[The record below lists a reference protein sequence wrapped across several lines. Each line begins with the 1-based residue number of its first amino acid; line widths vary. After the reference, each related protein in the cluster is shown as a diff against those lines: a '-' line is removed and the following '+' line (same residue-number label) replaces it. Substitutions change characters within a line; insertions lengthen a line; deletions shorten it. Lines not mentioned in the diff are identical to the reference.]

1 MAMARSVGFMTATL
15 VRQMAPAAPWCR
27 RLALFSLVLLIVSGA
42 SHRFGLLETV
52 PFLWLLGLGGA
63 LAFVAFMLG
72 VMALLQVWEHGSLG
86 AAMAA
91 AGMFVAALALVPF
104 GISGYRF
111 FEHPQLV
118 DISTD
123 PENPPQMPLAARAR
137 SGVMNAVEPMSAES
151 QAMQQQDY
159 PEVTGR
165 RYEYT
170 ADNVIEVVRAMMRER
185 GWQPQGPEGLQ
196 LAGASVTLEGVAHS
210 YLLGFA
216 SDVAIRIEDDQA
228 ATFVDMRS
236 ASRYGRHDL
245 GDNAQ
250 RIQRFLKE
258 LDERMALLAP
268 V

>member
-1 MAMARSVGFMTATL
+1 
-15 VRQMAPAAPWCR
+15 
-27 RLALFSLVLLIVSGA
+27 
-42 SHRFGLLETV
+42 
-52 PFLWLLGLGGA
+52 
-63 LAFVAFMLG
+63 
-72 VMALLQVWEHGSLG
+72 
-86 AAMAA
+86 
-91 AGMFVAALALVPF
+91 
-104 GISGYRF
+104 
-111 FEHPQLV
+111 
-118 DISTD
+118 
-123 PENPPQMPLAARAR
+123 
-137 SGVMNAVEPMSAES
+137 MNAVEPMSAES
-151 QAMQQQDY
+151 QAMQQQGY

-258 LDERMALLAP
+258 LDERMAFLAP